1 LRKEQADETARLTVV
16 NPQHLDD
23 KQFTHHCKIML
34 RIARARGIA
43 VQSLLGEEYKQIK
56 QDEKDELRE

>member
-1 LRKEQADETARLTVV
+1 
-16 NPQHLDD
+16 
-23 KQFTHHCKIML
+23 ML

-56 QDEKDELRE
+56 QDEKDELRENAMKVLDDYYMNGESGGTTD

>member
-1 LRKEQADETARLTVV
+1 LTVL